1 MFDYCSERCP
11 QRSEERRGRRLLQN
25 KLIVIYFRGRPELEV
40 NMKRLITKLL
50 IMTMIVTISFAETN
64 IPKIDTLAAI
74 AIEPNSGR
82 ILYEKNAFSKRP
94 MASTTKIMTIILAME
109 NGNLE
114 DVVTVSKRAAQ
125 IGGSTVDLK
134 VGDKIKL
141 SELLYG
147 LMLNSGNDAG
157 IAVAEHIGGSVENF
171 ASMMNNKAIEIGA
184 YNTSFTSPH
193 GLDNPEHYSTAYDMA
208 IITRYALKNPQIAK
222 IVKTIEY
229 NMKFMNGNS
238 KQLRNTNPL
247 LTVYEGTTGV
257 KTGYTGMAGKC
268 LVSSA
273 KRNGM
278 EIIAVTLGSQS
289 SQIRIK
295 DSISIL
301 NYCFN
306 NYRLV
311 DLRGFYNEKFEVNVL
326 KGQKK
331 MVRTK
336 CKEEYIVPMKK
347 SEEKEVKLIKKLSDN
362 IYATVEENQDLGSV
376 EFKINDEKLGEIEIL
391 ADERIKRVDFVGY
404 YIKLLKKFFCI
415 EKYFYL

>member
-1 MFDYCSERCP
+1 
-11 QRSEERRGRRLLQN
+11 
-25 KLIVIYFRGRPELEV
+25 
-40 NMKRLITKLL
+40 MKRIVMGLL
-50 IMTMIVTISFAETN
+50 TIIMICTISIAESN
-64 IPKIDTLAAI
+64 VPKIDTLSAI

-82 ILYEKNAFSKRP
+82 ILYEKNGFSKRP
-94 MASTTKIMTIILAME
+94 MASTTKIMTIILAVE
-109 NGNLE
+109 NGNM
-114 DVVTVSKRAAQ
+114 DDIVTVSKRAAQ

-157 IAVAEHIGGSVENF
+157 IAVAEHIGESVENF

-208 IITRYALKNPQIAK
+208 IITRYALKNPKIAK

-229 NMKFMNGNS
+229 NMKFIDGKS

-247 LTVYEGTTGV
+247 LTAYEGTKGV

-268 LVSSA
+268 LVSSV

-306 NYRLV
+306 NYELM
-311 DLRGFYNEKFEVNVL
+311 DLREIYKEKIEVGVL
-326 KGQKK
+326 KGKKEKIKGKFKNGYIIPIQKK
-331 MVRTK
+331 EIK
-336 CKEEYIVPMKK
+336 D
-347 SEEKEVKLIKKLSDN
+347 VKIIKNFSDN
-362 IYATVEENQDLGSV
+362 IYASVEEHSILGNI
-376 EFKINDEKLGEIEIL
+376 EFKLKDEKLGEIEIL
-391 ADERIKRVDFVGY
+391 AVEEIKRLNFMDY
-404 YIKLLKKFFCI
+404 YVKVFKEFCNF
-415 EKYFYL
+415 EKYFLL

>member
-1 MFDYCSERCP
+1 MKKIIIRVLSIV
-11 QRSEERRGRRLLQN
+11 
-25 KLIVIYFRGRPELEV
+25 LIFTV
-40 NMKRLITKLL
+40 
-50 IMTMIVTISFAETN
+50 SFAEVS

-82 ILYEKNAFSKRP
+82 ILYEKNGFYRRP
-94 MASTTKIMTIILAME
+94 MASTTKIMTIILALE
-109 NGNLE
+109 EGNLE
-114 DVVTVSKRAAQ
+114 DIVTVSKRAAQ
-125 IGGSTVDLK
+125 VGGSSVDLK
-134 VGDKIKL
+134 INDKIKL

-157 IAVAEHIGGSVENF
+157 IAIAEHIGGSVENF
-171 ASMMNNKAIEIGA
+171 ASMMNDKAIEIGA

-208 IITRYALKNPQIAK
+208 IITRYALKNPMISK

-229 NMKFMNGNS
+229 NMQFIDGKS

-247 LTVYEGTTGV
+247 LTAYDGATGV

-278 EIIAVTLGSQS
+278 EIISVTLGSQS
-289 SQIRIK
+289 SQIRIR

-306 NYRLV
+306 NYQLM
-311 DLRGFYNEKFEVNVL
+311 DLRDLYKEKIEIGLL
-326 KGQKK
+326 KGKK
-331 MVRTK
+331 DKVNGK
-336 CKEEYIVPMKK
+336 YNGEFIVPIKK
-347 SEEKEVKLIKKLSDN
+347 SEIKEVKIIKKFADN
-362 IYATVEENQDLGSV
+362 LFASINENESLGSV
-376 EFKINDEKLGEIEIL
+376 EFKMHEEKLGEIEIVST
-391 ADERIKRVDFVGY
+391 ETIKRLDFKDY
-404 YIKLLKKFFCI
+404 YLRIFKEFFNI
-415 EKYFYL
+415 QKYFYL

>member
-1 MFDYCSERCP
+1 MMKILI
-11 QRSEERRGRRLLQN
+11 RLL
-25 KLIVIYFRGRPELEV
+25 
-40 NMKRLITKLL
+40 
-50 IMTMIVTISFAETN
+50 TMIMIFTISFAEVN
-64 IPKIDTLAAI
+64 MPKIDTLAAI

-82 ILYEKNAFSKRP
+82 ILYEKNGFSKRP
-94 MASTTKIMTIILAME
+94 MASTTKIMTIILAIE
-109 NGNLE
+109 KGNL
-114 DVVTVSKRAAQ
+114 DDIVTVSKRAAQ
-125 IGGSTVDLK
+125 IGGSSVDLK
-134 VGDKIKL
+134 NNDKIKL

-171 ASMMNNKAIEIGA
+171 ASMMNDKALEIGA

-208 IITRYALKNPQIAK
+208 IITTYALKNPIISK

-229 NMKFMNGNS
+229 NMKFVNGKT

-247 LTVYEGTTGV
+247 LTAYEGTTGV

-268 LVSSA
+268 LVSSV

-278 EIIAVTLGSQS
+278 EVIVVTLGSQS

-306 NYRLV
+306 NYQLM
-311 DLRGFYNEKFEVNVL
+311 DLRELYKEKIEIDLLKGEKEKINGRYKEKF
-326 KGQKK
+326 
-331 MVRTK
+331 
-336 CKEEYIVPMKK
+336 IVPVQK
-347 SEEKEVKLIKKLSDN
+347 KEVKEVKIIKKIAENL
-362 IYATVEENQDLGSV
+362 YAPIKKDETLGEI
-376 EFKINDEKLGEIEIL
+376 EFKIDDERLGEIEIV
-391 ADERIKRVDFVGY
+391 ADEEIRRLKFSDYYVRIFNE
-404 YIKLLKKFFCI
+404 FCKI
-415 EKYFYL
+415 EKYFHF